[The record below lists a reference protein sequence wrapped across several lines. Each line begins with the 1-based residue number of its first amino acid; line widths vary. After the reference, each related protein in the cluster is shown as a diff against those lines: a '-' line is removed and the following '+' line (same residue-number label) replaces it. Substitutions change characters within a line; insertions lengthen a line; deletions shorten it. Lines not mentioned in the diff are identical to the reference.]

1 MKKEVEAFTL
11 LESLVVLAIIT
22 MLFLLVVP
30 TANRSKQAS
39 AERQFWSDLHVHWQA
54 AQARAK
60 VAHQST
66 SVVYEPDSHRFEF
79 SWLASRRQTETVAVP
94 STLVVDFY
102 PRIQILANGYVR
114 PQTLRLHSTLTKQQ
128 YQIRVQLGWGGY
140 HVVKK

>member
-1 MKKEVEAFTL
+1 MKRRVNAFTL

-22 MLFLLVVP
+22 MLFLLIVP

-39 AERQFWSDLHVHWQA
+39 DERQFWSDLRVQWQA

-66 SVVYEPDSHRFEF
+66 SVAYEPDSHRFVF
-79 SWLASRRQTETVAVP
+79 SWLASHRQAESVDVP
-94 STLVVDFY
+94 PTLVVDFY
-102 PRIQILANGYVR
+102 PRIQIFANGYVR
-114 PQTLRLHSTLTKQQ
+114 PQTIRLHSTLTKQQ